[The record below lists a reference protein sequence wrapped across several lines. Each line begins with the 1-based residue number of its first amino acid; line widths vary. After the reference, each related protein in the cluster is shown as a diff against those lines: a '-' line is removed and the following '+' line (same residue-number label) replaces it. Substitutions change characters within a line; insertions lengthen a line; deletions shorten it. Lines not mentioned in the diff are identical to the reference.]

1 MLKNTFLHSYRR
13 IMALITLTCLTALCF
28 TGCVMNCFKKD
39 GDTITNESNEEL
51 SDIIWYPATPYMKLD
66 LDTTPV
72 LWNDTKVSDVLKSKL
87 IEARPSDRFA
97 IWIKVNTDDVS
108 ERYVYDGV
116 TYGDY
121 LSQREAQDYLYY
133 QLRSLSKNGQY
144 LKYGKDIY
152 LTGTPDGII
161 WTEEYYND
169 RVAYYGSALLDK
181 YIVDSVFLEE
191 KVLEDMLAAQNEY
204 KRINEL
210 LPVITTT
217 FRETITNDIAN
228 TLRGLG
234 FECTN
239 GYKTISL
246 IITKEDFASL
256 MFDEKTRCTF
266 FLATHPDDAP
276 RAVDD

>member
-1 MLKNTFLHSYRR
+1 MLKNTFLHSYQR
-13 IMALITLTCLTALCF
+13 ITALIMLTCLTALCF

-39 GDTITNESNEEL
+39 DDIITNESNEEL
-51 SDIIWYPATPYMKLD
+51 SDIIWYPATPYMTLD

-217 FRETITNDIAN
+217 FRETITSDIAN
-228 TLRGLG
+228 TLRELG

-246 IITKEDFASL
+246 IITKEDFAAL
-256 MFDEKTRCTF
+256 KFDEKSRCTF
-266 FLATHPDDAP
+266 FLATHPDEIPKAE
-276 RAVDD
+276 DD